1 MDSLRKGMD
10 KIGITRQRLLSQ
22 QVTGTR
28 YFFLNLTPHGGGQLR
43 PALGG
48 REHCNPEYAVDRD
61 DYAYEGLEYVAEGTG
76 WVELDG
82 VQHPLAPGTVFAY
95 GKKTRC
101 VIRTNP
107 NQPMVKYFVCLAG
120 TGAAARLQ
128 RAGVRPGEMRVLA
141 VHAEMRIVR
150 RPDPRRAAT
159 GQIGAGF
166 SGYATGALTAEG
178 RGTHRARSAAG

>member
-1 MDSLRKGMD
+1 MD

-48 REHCNPEYAVDRD
+48 REHCNTEYAVDRD

-95 GKKTRC
+95 GQTSSGKTHTMMGTNDNPG
-101 VIRTNP
+101 VIPLAVQDIFSYVRKVRSIFP
-107 NQPMVKYFVCLAG
+107 RLLVPASHQQRVCAADVLPRISHSSVLPRDLPGKNCAVSHDLWCDCFTDTMLAG
-120 TGAAARLQ
+120 AN
-128 RAGVRPGEMRVLA
+128 
-141 VHAEMRIVR
+141 
-150 RPDPRRAAT
+150 
-159 GQIGAGF
+159 
-166 SGYATGALTAEG
+166 S
-178 RGTHRARSAAG
+178 RSV